1 MLIIQH
7 TVSIQRGLI
16 EMPSIIGVGSTKF
29 GELWQYGLRELI
41 SYASMNA
48 LKSANIELKDVDSLF
63 VANCFSNTINGQNN
77 INALCADELRIQ
89 NVVSIGGGDAAG
101 AYAIV
106 QAANSIM
113 AGQSK
118 IALVI
123 GVEKMSDITTT
134 DATRV
139 ISELTDQ
146 EFEASTGATLASLYA
161 MITLRHMKLYGT
173 TNNHLDM
180 VSVKNHLNAVE
191 NEIAQFRFKVT
202 IDDVGKSP
210 MVAYPIRVL
219 NSAAPSDGCCALV
232 MCNDEIAKDYK
243 NKIQLI
249 GSGIGSDFM
258 AVHERD
264 DITTFNSVSSASK
277 TALLKAGIKL
287 DEISFAE
294 IHDSFSIGEIISI
307 EDIGFT
313 KKGTGGKFI
322 ENGYANLDGKV
333 PINPSG
339 GLKGC
344 GHPFAATGVRQAIEA
359 FYQLNNNAGNRQ
371 VRNGKYALTETI
383 SGSGTTAVVN
393 IFSSKVKNN
402 D

>member
-1 MLIIQH
+1 
-7 TVSIQRGLI
+7 
-16 EMPSIIGVGSTKF
+16 MPSIVGIGSTKF

-41 SYASMNA
+41 SYASINA
-48 LKSANIELKDVDSLF
+48 LKSANIGLKDVDSLF
-63 VANCFSNTINGQNN
+63 VANCFSSTINGQNN
-77 INALCADELRIQ
+77 INAICTDELGIH
-89 NVVSIGGGDAAG
+89 NAVSIGGGDAAG

-139 ISELTDQ
+139 VSELADQ
-146 EFEASTGATLASLYA
+146 EWEASTGATLASLYA

-173 TNNHLDM
+173 TNNQLDM
-180 VSVKNHLNAVE
+180 VSVKNHSNAVE
-191 NEIAQFRFKVT
+191 NEIAQFRFKLT
-202 IDDVGKSP
+202 MDDVRKSP

-232 MCNDEIAKDYK
+232 MCNSELAKEYK
-243 NKIQLI
+243 NKIHLI
-249 GSGIGSDFM
+249 GSGVGADFM
-258 AVHERD
+258 ALHERE
-264 DITTFNSVSSASK
+264 DITTFNAVSSASK
-277 TALLKAGIKL
+277 TALLRARIKL

-294 IHDSFSIGEIISI
+294 IHDSFSIGEIMSI

-313 KKGTGGKFI
+313 KKGAGGKFI
-322 ENGYANLDGKV
+322 EDGNADLDGKLPV
-333 PINPSG
+333 NPSG

-344 GHPFAATGVRQAIEA
+344 GHPFAATGIRQAIEA
-359 FYQLNNNAGNRQ
+359 FYQLNNNAGKRQ
-371 VRNGKYALTETI
+371 ARNAKYALTETI
-383 SGSGTTAVVN
+383 SGAGAAAVVN
-393 IFSSKVKNN
+393 IFSNKVKNN